1 MQGVAPGNRILPPK
15 SSVSDSRDTPV
26 FETGTIVSMP
36 DTDYHIISGPPEHF
50 DPREVFVLQ
59 LALAL
64 HRYGTPAHRLE
75 QTMTMIMERLG
86 LQGEFFALP
95 TSIFASFG
103 RPEAHRTSMMRG
115 ETGDV
120 NLEKLSLLDELAEKI
135 ILREVTIHTAKQQL
149 DEITG
154 QPNRYG
160 GWISL
165 IGSGLGTAIAARI
178 FGGGWREIVVAGAIG
193 VLLGILGPF
202 FVRQEARRRVF
213 EIVAALC
220 AAALAVAA
228 AHFFSPF
235 SVFVATLAGLILLI
249 PGMRLT
255 TAMTEIASGHL
266 VSGAA
271 RLTGAVMA
279 FLGIAFGTALG
290 NRVADTLF
298 ETFPTAAPLPLPD
311 VTLWISVLL
320 FPVAVMIGLQG
331 RPRDFPLIAGGA
343 FIAFVVARLGT
354 GQFGPELG
362 AFIGAITLGICANL
376 LSRLFR
382 RPSAVLIAPG
392 LILLVPGSIG
402 YRSLTTFMEQD
413 VVAGIELAFNVA
425 IIGIAI
431 VTGLLLA
438 NVLLPPKRAI

>member
-1 MQGVAPGNRILPPK
+1 
-15 SSVSDSRDTPV
+15 
-26 FETGTIVSMP
+26 
-36 DTDYHIISGPPEHF
+36 
-50 DPREVFVLQ
+50 
-59 LALAL
+59 
-64 HRYGTPAHRLE
+64 
-75 QTMTMIMERLG
+75 
-86 LQGEFFALP
+86 
-95 TSIFASFG
+95 
-103 RPEAHRTSMMRG
+103 
-115 ETGDV
+115 
-120 NLEKLSLLDELAEKI
+120 
-135 ILREVTIHTAKQQL
+135 
-149 DEITG
+149 
-154 QPNRYG
+154 
-160 GWISL
+160 
-165 IGSGLGTAIAARI
+165 
-178 FGGGWREIVVAGAIG
+178 
-193 VLLGILGPF
+193 
-202 FVRQEARRRVF
+202 
-213 EIVAALC
+213 
-220 AAALAVAA
+220 
-228 AHFFSPF
+228 
-235 SVFVATLAGLILLI
+235 
-249 PGMRLT
+249 MRLT